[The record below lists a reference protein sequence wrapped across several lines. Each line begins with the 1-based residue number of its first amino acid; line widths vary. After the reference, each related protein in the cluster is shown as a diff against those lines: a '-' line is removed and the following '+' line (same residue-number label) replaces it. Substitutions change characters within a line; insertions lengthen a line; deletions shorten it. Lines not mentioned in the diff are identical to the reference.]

1 MKFPLLHRVSKQQL
15 AILLKARLLLIT
27 ACTNLAYGPLERTLR
42 QNYSRRLSLLKFL
55 GFHSKN
61 PVRLINVLYSL
72 TLSNQ
77 ENRALCHTLL
87 RYCCY
92 DKRKRPNYSE
102 TQGLLIQRSK
112 WLRFRAKRFC

>member
-1 MKFPLLHRVSKQQL
+1 
-15 AILLKARLLLIT
+15 
-27 ACTNLAYGPLERTLR
+27 LERTLR

-55 GFHSKN
+55 GFLSKN

-72 TLSNQ
+72 TLSEQ
-77 ENRALCHTLL
+77 ENQALYHTLL